1 MHGGPPSNMKKTIPH
16 LTLDTFSNTNEGVT
30 LLDFYASWC
39 GPCRALA
46 PTLEALQDDFAR
58 EGVRIAKI
66 DIDDQSE
73 LAERFS
79 VTSIPT
85 LIVLRD
91 GVEVRRHVGAARPDA
106 LRKLVE
112 VQASA

>member
-1 MHGGPPSNMKKTIPH
+1 MNKTIPH
-16 LTLDTFSNTNEGVT
+16 LTLDTFPSTNEGVT
-30 LLDFYASWC
+30 LLDFYATWC

-58 EGVRIAKI
+58 EGVRIAKV
-66 DIDDQSE
+66 DVDDQAE
-73 LAERFS
+73 LAARFG

-85 LIVLRD
+85 LIVLHE

-112 VQASA
+112 VQPSA